1 MKKKYLLIAIPIA
14 LAGIFTFLYIGTSR
28 NDAAESFLT
37 YEVKNGIVE
46 DIISTTGV
54 TVDKATYKVDIFTP
68 PLLSAIYGQELYLNS
83 NNREIESWTVTK
95 VFLEAGT
102 NVQKGE
108 KLITIKNIDGRTK
121 TLTSPFKGRLT
132 EMNSVVGTIANDG
145 FASIGAGQLIVKA
158 NVSVSQ
164 VTKINLNMPIAVLI
178 NETNTQTSGLITWIS
193 PKVSGSVGDKGESAY
208 QILIKITPG
217 SVPDSVREGMSVT
230 YEVKGNDGSRIRY
243 EDGELVNEFV
253 YSLNLDDSYVLTSKN
268 GESANSGTKINIE
281 NYRVKELKVKPGDI
295 VNENDSIVDLIN
307 LDKKVLNFKSP
318 LEGVVREVFTIDNS
332 FISGSL
338 MELGTGGIFANVQVS
353 EFDISKVE
361 VGQEVE
367 LFIGNKNESVKGR
380 VEGIGQVASVKS
392 GSVTQYDVIV
402 KPEDSDANFLVD
414 MSVTAR
420 IILAK
425 KESQVVIPIQ
435 ALYQENGKEF
445 VKVVALDGT
454 ARDVE
459 VKTGVRGTQY
469 IEILNG
475 LKIGDQV
482 AIGKNSDSLE
492 IPTTNDPFAE
502 RRSERFNE
510 QTDSTKE

>member
-1 MKKKYLLIAIPIA
+1 MKKKYFLIAIPVT
-14 LAGIFTFLYIGTSR
+14 LAAIFTFLYIGTSR
-28 NDAAESFLT
+28 NDSTESFLT
-37 YEVKNGIVE
+37 YEVQKGLVE

-54 TVDKATYKVDIFTP
+54 TVDKATYKVDIFNP
-68 PLLSAIYGQELYLNS
+68 PLLSAIYGQEQFLNS
-83 NNREIESWTVTK
+83 NDREVESWTVTK

-121 TLTSPFKGRLT
+121 TLISPFKGRLT
-132 EMNSVVGTIANDG
+132 EMNSVVGTIATDN

-158 NVSVSQ
+158 EVSVSQ

-193 PKVSGSVGDKGESAY
+193 PNASGSVGDKGEPAY

-243 EDGELVNEFV
+243 EDGELVNEFI
-253 YSLNLDDSYVLTSKN
+253 YALNMDGSYVLNSKN
-268 GESANSGTKINIE
+268 GASVTSGTKINIE
-281 NYRVKELKVKPGDI
+281 NYRVKELKVKPGDKI
-295 VNENDSIVDLIN
+295 NENDSLVELIN

-318 LEGVVREVFTIDNS
+318 LEGVVREVFTTDNS

-338 MELGTGGIFANVQVS
+338 IKLGTGGIFANVQVS

-367 LFIGNKNESVKGR
+367 LFIGNRTESVKGR
-380 VEGIGQVASVKS
+380 VEAIGQVASLKS

-402 KPEDSDANFLVD
+402 KPEDSDLNLLVD

-425 KESQVVIPIQ
+425 KEAQIAIPIQ
-435 ALYQENGKEF
+435 ALYQENSKEF
-445 VKVVALDGT
+445 VKVIALDGT
-454 ARDVE
+454 ATDVE

-469 IEILNG
+469 IEIISG
-475 LKIGDQV
+475 LKIGDKV
-482 AIGKNSDSLE
+482 AIGKNSESLE

-502 RRSERFNE
+502 RRSERLNE